1 MIGFVFKREENIMGK
16 GESAGY
22 QHFSFS
28 NNLFNVALLKVLK
41 TLDGVVKGCTSNM
54 SQCV

>member
-28 NNLFNVALLKVLK
+28 NNLFNMALLKVLK
-41 TLDGVVKGCTSNM
+41 TLDGVVKDCTSNM